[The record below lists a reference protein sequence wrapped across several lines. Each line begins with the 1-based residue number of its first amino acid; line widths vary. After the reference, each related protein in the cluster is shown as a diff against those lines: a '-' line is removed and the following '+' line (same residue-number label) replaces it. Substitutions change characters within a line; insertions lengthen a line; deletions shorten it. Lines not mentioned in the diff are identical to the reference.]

1 MLIIVEGNI
10 GAGKSTLTQTLV
22 ERLGALGLYEPV
34 ETNPYLADYYQN
46 PKRWALEMQFWLMAR
61 RFEMHEEGIKHIA
74 RTGQAVVMDRSIYG
88 DAVFAK
94 KNWLDGNIDDRGYK
108 AYLQHRNLYVD
119 RLLTPNVTLFLDVK
133 PEVCHDRILN
143 VRGRECEEGI
153 PLEYLRGLD
162 KCYAE
167 LLMEL
172 ENRGS
177 HVLRVDWN
185 SYGTIEDVM
194 KTIDANSRFS
204 VFWKGYSQ
212 AHQTHRAAKPRPKVV
227 LSNSPA
233 VN

>member
-10 GAGKSTLTQTLV
+10 GAGKSTLTQALV
-22 ERLGALGLYEPV
+22 DRLGALGLYEPV
-34 ETNPYLADYYQN
+34 ETNPYLNDFYAN

-61 RFEMHEEGIKHIA
+61 RFEMHEEAIRHIA
-74 RTGQAVVMDRSIYG
+74 KTGQAVVMDRSIYG

-119 RLLTPNVTLFLDVK
+119 RLLTPNVTLFLEVT
-133 PEVCHDRILN
+133 PEICHDRILN
-143 VRGRECEEGI
+143 VRGRKCEVAI
-153 PLEYLRGLD
+153 PIDYLRGLD

-172 ENRGS
+172 EDRGS
-177 HVLRVDWN
+177 QVLRVDWN
-185 SYGTIEDVM
+185 RYGTTEDVLQTM
-194 KTIDANSRFS
+194 EANKRFS
-204 VFWKGYSQ
+204 VFWRGYAESYQ
-212 AHQTHRAAKPRPKVV
+212 RSRLNSAARATRTA
-227 LSNSPA
+227 STA